1 LKFKLFIALLAF
13 SVFFGGCRQ
22 TENSS
27 KDEPL
32 NQTTSLDFNPENLL
46 KHIEILSSDD
56 FEGRRTGSRGS
67 EKARHYIIEKLK
79 SLNIDPLF
87 KDYEQNF
94 SFITDEET
102 YNATNILGVKSGT
115 SFPKKYIVISAHY
128 DHEGIKNGE
137 IYNGADD
144 NASGVAGLLSIA
156 EYLKENPP
164 KHSIILAFFDAE
176 ELGLKGSKY
185 YVDHSG
191 VDLSSILININMDM
205 ISKNE
210 HQELYVSG
218 VKSDA
223 RLQDIISTYPSSE
236 DLILLIGHDGYDGKA
251 DWTYASDHC
260 PFHAKN
266 IPYLYFGEE
275 DHEYLHK
282 PTDDFENIDPE
293 FFKNSVQ
300 TIISIFKELD
310 ATTF

>member
-1 LKFKLFIALLAF
+1 MKSKLFIALLVF
-13 SVFFGGCRQ
+13 SLLFGSCRQ
-22 TENSS
+22 SESTS
-27 KDEPL
+27 KKEPL
-32 NQTTSLDFNPENLL
+32 KQITSLDFNPKHLL
-46 KHIEILSSDD
+46 KYIKIVSSDD
-56 FEGRRTGSRGS
+56 FEGRRTGSQGS

-94 SFITDEET
+94 SFNTDVET
-102 YNATNILGVKSGT
+102 YNATNILGIKSGT
-115 SFPKKYIVISAHY
+115 SIPEKYIVISAHY

-144 NASGVAGLLSIA
+144 NASGVAGLLAIA
-156 EYLKENPP
+156 EYLKKNTP

-185 YVDHSG
+185 YVDNPG
-191 VDLSSILININMDM
+191 VDLSSILLNINMDM

-218 VKSDA
+218 VKSHA
-223 RLQDIISTYPSSE
+223 KLQDIISKYPSSK
-236 DLILLIGHDGYDGKA
+236 DLTLLVGHDGYDGKV
-251 DWTYASDHC
+251 DWTYASDHSS
-260 PFHAKN
+260 FHKNN
-266 IPYLYFGEE
+266 IPYLYFGVE
-275 DHEYLHK
+275 DHKDLHK

-310 ATTF
+310 TTAF